1 MEVLYGMIR
10 FTIHEY
16 PARGH
21 AMGHGG
27 SVDCSE
33 HGARVRVLGRTEA
46 EKDEISSERS
56 RFIDSLL
63 AKYLN
68 QKAGDRIDDRN
79 VREIPAPAN
88 RQERAA

>member
-1 MEVLYGMIR
+1 MIR
-10 FTIHEY
+10 FTFNEY

-33 HGARVRVLGRTEA
+33 HGACVRVLRHSDDYLISTE
-46 EKDEISSERS
+46 RG

-63 AKYLN
+63 AKY
-68 QKAGDRIDDRN
+68 KVHARN
-79 VREIPAPAN
+79 DREIPAPA
-88 RQERAA
+88 QACEEAA